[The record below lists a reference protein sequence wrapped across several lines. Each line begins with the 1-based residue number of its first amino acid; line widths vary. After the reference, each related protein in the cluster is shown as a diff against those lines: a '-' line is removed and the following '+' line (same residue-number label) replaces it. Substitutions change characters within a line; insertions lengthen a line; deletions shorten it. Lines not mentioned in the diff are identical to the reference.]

1 MARRKGELT
10 SSKIKYYVAPT
21 AEALLSSANS
31 MAIHGLMKESGA
43 LMRRDYR
50 VFCFR
55 TLFERIAS
63 SSVRQTMPARQGFS
77 TMVT

>member
-31 MAIHGLMKESGA
+31 MAIHGLMKES
-43 LMRRDYR
+43 
-50 VFCFR
+50 
-55 TLFERIAS
+55 
-63 SSVRQTMPARQGFS
+63 QAR
-77 TMVT
+77 